1 MEEIPPFHHIY
12 TTYCIIDIVVIA
24 IRVKNSECL
33 HRTFNVDPLYLQHE
47 NSGVYNINN
56 LHFLN

>member
-1 MEEIPPFHHIY
+1 MLLF
-12 TTYCIIDIVVIA
+12 

-47 NSGVYNINN
+47 NSGENCY
-56 LHFLN
+56 LYLFKL